1 MKNNINI
8 PSEKLNE
15 SIVKGIEKGR
25 QEKPMKAKNNS
36 TTIKRVASIVIIG
49 GIGIG
54 LTFPIMA
61 QAMTSIEDAIKGFLE
76 IALPDRYSEELKDE
90 KNSNNMVVSNDKGIV
105 TLESSVLDSN
115 IFIANLMLESDF
127 LKQYNET
134 DLKYSLYSSIHIA
147 IGDEDNLVG
156 GGGTIKKIDDTKASV
171 VVTANVGDLNIENN
185 TDIYIEF
192 EGVSIES
199 NEWKSDDKR
208 NLEGN
213 WKFEYNLDK
222 VDSIKNINV
231 NDEIQ
236 IDGNTMTLENMEI
249 TPLATYIE
257 ITADEKIKDV
267 AFYEY
272 KMIDDKD
279 KIYKSDQLDGRTDGS
294 GKWKFK
300 YVIYDD
306 LSQIKSLNITPYYE
320 DTFIMNKIHNQDL
333 IKMVTTMEENSKIEE
348 VIISRDVEKRD
359 LDVDTKPAH
368 KYEGEKISYQLDID
382 KERKFY
388 TIDELIGKEIETG
401 NQTSVT
407 IKDIH

>member
-15 SIVKGIEKGR
+15 SILKGIEKGR
-25 QEKPMKAKNNS
+25 QEKPMKSKNNS

-90 KNSNNMVVSNDKGIV
+90 KNSNNMVVSNDKGTV

-115 IFIANLMLESDF
+115 IFIANLTLESDF

-185 TDIYIEF
+185 TDIYIKF

-213 WKFEYNLDK
+213 WRFEYNLDK

-236 IDGNTMTLENMEI
+236 IDENTMTLENIEI

-257 ITADEKIKDV
+257 ITVDEEMRDTYNGTYITHKGRWPSNTHWNDTKQ
-267 AFYEY
+267 
-272 KMIDDKD
+272 IDYMSGETEFIID
-279 KIYKSDQLDGRTDGS
+279 KIDKNKKYKLAVPLQ
-294 GKWKFK
+294 K
-300 YVIYDD
+300 
-306 LSQIKSLNITPYYE
+306 QINLNPDY
-320 DTFIMNKIHNQDL
+320 
-333 IKMVTTMEENSKIEE
+333 TMKVN
-348 VIISRDVEKRD
+348 
-359 LDVDTKPAH
+359 L
-368 KYEGEKISYQLDID
+368 
-382 KERKFY
+382 
-388 TIDELIGKEIETG
+388 
-401 NQTSVT
+401 N
-407 IKDIH
+407 